1 MTTQEFNALPNN
13 EKAVLVAKDVLAQV
27 KANKYIAK
35 TGSYISMIF
44 ENDFEGSIKDNFDQI
59 HQCKVCA
66 LGSMLMSSTHLGNIL
81 TTKDLPNYPDADDL
95 RRSDNVTELFSSIF
109 TNKQL
114 LLIETAFE
122 SYSKF
127 WNETKRQIKKRYEHT
142 PFIYYEGSDR
152 YADGK
157 EKLTFEETLACEMFN
172 RKYPDDDKRL
182 NAICRNIIRNKGV
195 FIP

>member
-13 EKAVLVAKDVLAQV
+13 EKAVLVAKDVLEQV
-27 KANKYIAK
+27 KANKYIASVGIYLYVFGGGFK
-35 TGSYISMIF
+35 F
-44 ENDFEGSIKDNFDQI
+44 DGSIKENFDQI
-59 HQCKVCA
+59 QQCKVCA

-81 TTKDLPNYPDADDL
+81 TTSDIDNYPEADDL
-95 RRSDNVTELFSSIF
+95 RDSEKITELFSSIF

-122 SYSKF
+122 GYSDF
-127 WNETKRQIKKRYEHT
+127 WALNKRQIKK
-142 PFIYYEGSDR
+142 YYQEVFTYNETSDR
-152 YADGK
+152 YAEGK

-172 RKYPDDDKRL
+172 RKYDEDEKRL
-182 NAICRNIIRNKGV
+182 NAICRNIIKNKGV